1 MKLLHKLE
9 IVGSIFAMAL
19 AAWYA
24 DRTPVTH
31 LLPRGKAVV
40 ITGCDTG
47 VKVVKSLVFLQKKLL
62 ILTHPTDKSA
72 YRLMI
77 MLFLLRLRV

>member
-1 MKLLHKLE
+1 MQELHKLQ
-9 IVGSIFAMAL
+9 IVGSIFAMAF

-31 LLPRGKAVV
+31 LVPRGKAVV

-47 VKVVKSLVFLQKKLL
+47 VNIVK
-62 ILTHPTDKSA
+62 I
-72 YRLMI
+72 
-77 MLFLLRLRV
+77 